1 MKKTKCLLPLLVLT
15 MAFQETRAQ
24 VKIGTTAGAPH
35 SSAVL
40 EVESTNKGLLLPRM
54 TLAERGTITAPA
66 TGLTIYNTSLQCLEF
81 YNGSKWGC
89 LDFTP
94 SQNAPALGST
104 FTAPHGVNAAAFSTN
119 TACTSQLISAGH
131 SAATCSGNLTVG
143 SNTYPKVLVDGQCWM
158 GKNLNEA
165 PSNYPYT
172 NTWLNTVSPADSSRW
187 GYYNTTTTNGTAGF
201 QATEPA
207 AGEGLLYQWKAVM
220 NGSTAERAQ
229 GACPA
234 GWHVPSDC
242 EWQYLEHGLGMTVAE
257 QKSYSAWRS
266 SGSVGQQLKSVAAG
280 GTDTKGLTMLL
291 AGYRSYSSGNFLN
304 RNASGYLWCSSLY
317 ASDLSRAYYR
327 GLDPGGDVR
336 IFRGSQ
342 TKANAYSVRC
352 LAD

>member
-54 TLAERGTITAPA
+54 NTTERNAIVTPA

-94 SQNAPALGST
+94 SPVPAAGST
-104 FTAPHGVNAAAFSTN
+104 YTAPHGVNAAAFSTN
-119 TACTSQLISAGH
+119 TACTTKLISTGYT
-131 SAATCSGNLTVG
+131 SANCSGNVTVG
-143 SNTYPKVLVDGQCWM
+143 SNTYPKVLINGQCWM

-165 PSNYPYT
+165 PSNYPYDNSWT
-172 NTWLNTVSPADSSRW
+172 TTSIGDLGRW
-187 GYYNTTTTNGTAGF
+187 GYFNTTTPNGAAGF

-207 AGEGLLYQWKAVM
+207 AGEGLLYQWKAAM

-242 EWQYLEHGLGMTVAE
+242 EWMYLEHGLGMTVAD
-257 QKSYSAWRS
+257 QIISGSNRTSGNVGKKLKLSGTNDYSFSALLTGWRLAS
-266 SGSVGQQLKSVAAG
+266 SGSF
-280 GTDTKGLTMLL
+280 T
-291 AGYRSYSSGNFLN
+291 N
-304 RNASGYLWCSSLY
+304 RNTTAFFWTSITSLMRQFNS
-317 ASDLSRAYYR
+317 AD
-327 GLDPGGDVR
+327 DVSAR
-336 IFRGSQ
+336 
-342 TKANAYSVRC
+342 NAYGSSYAVSVRC